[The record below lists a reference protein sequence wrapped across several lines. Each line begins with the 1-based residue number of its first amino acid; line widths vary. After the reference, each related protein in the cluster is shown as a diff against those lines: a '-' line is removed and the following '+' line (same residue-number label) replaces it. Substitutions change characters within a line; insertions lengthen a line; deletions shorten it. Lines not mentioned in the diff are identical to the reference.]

1 MIGFVVLRH
10 QHVILV
16 VLWSDLGCAESTHGM
31 GDLPSP
37 LKLPERSSCLV
48 ASTPLKNISQLGWLA
63 PIYGKIKNMFQTTN
77 QLEIGGIPNFET
89 NPNQRIFLWPYPVEE
104 HQLEQFNVSVSK
116 MVPPYPPLT
125 PSRTSQQCGE
135 LDAENLRLPLL
146 EWRDVQPWLYGC
158 MDAWMHI
165 GLTCLKFKPY

>member
-1 MIGFVVLRH
+1 
-10 QHVILV
+10 
-16 VLWSDLGCAESTHGM
+16 
-31 GDLPSP
+31 
-37 LKLPERSSCLV
+37 
-48 ASTPLKNISQLGWLA
+48 
-63 PIYGKIKNMFQTTN
+63 MFQTTY

-116 MVPPYPPLT
+116 MVPYGTLLAPSL

-146 EWRDVQPWLYGC
+146 E
-158 MDAWMHI
+158 
-165 GLTCLKFKPY
+165 